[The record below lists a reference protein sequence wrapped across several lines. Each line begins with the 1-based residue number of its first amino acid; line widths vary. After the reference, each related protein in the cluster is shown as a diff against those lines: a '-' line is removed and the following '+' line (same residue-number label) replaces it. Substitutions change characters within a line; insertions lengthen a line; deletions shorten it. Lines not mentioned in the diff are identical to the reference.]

1 MMNNYITKTS
11 DLDMNNRNKLFI
23 LWALMRN
30 RVVTRAIIDSP
41 EFETYYN
48 EFKRDH
54 NVNLT
59 KEACYGMILQRI
71 IPMNTSNHVKSY
83 QLVYFNTFNLLKI
96 DEIRKLVLGDH
107 NLEPGEDLNG
117 DPDEVYDDVEIL
129 YDKLS
134 ELYEKEHCPRLPS
147 EHFFEEAIEEEYV
160 EQFFENDVLERI
172 RGLYK

>member
-1 MMNNYITKTS
+1 MKTS

-48 EFKRDH
+48 EFKKD
-54 NVNLT
+54 NLT

-71 IPMNTSNHVKSY
+71 IPMNTSNHINGY
-83 QLVYFNTFNLLKI
+83 QLIYFNTFNLLKI
-96 DEIRKLVLGDH
+96 DEIRKLVLGDN
-107 NLEPGEDLNG
+107 NLEFDY

-129 YDKLS
+129 YDKLN
-134 ELYEKEHCPRLPS
+134 ELYEKEHCPRMPS
-147 EHFFEEAIEEEYV
+147 EHFFEEAVEEEYI
-160 EQFFENDVLERI
+160 EQFFEDTVLERV
-172 RGLYK
+172 RELYK

>member
-1 MMNNYITKTS
+1 MSNYITKTS
-11 DLDMNNRNKLFI
+11 DLDINNRNKLFI

-30 RVVTRAIIDSP
+30 SDITRAIIDSP

-48 EFKRDH
+48 GFKKD
-54 NVNLT
+54 NNDNLT

-71 IPMNTSNHVKSY
+71 IPMNTSNRVNNY

-96 DEIRKLVLGDH
+96 DEIRKLFFGDCS
-107 NLEPGEDLNG
+107 LESNEYLNC
-117 DPDEVYDDVEIL
+117 DPDESYDDIEIL
-129 YDKLS
+129 YDKLD
-134 ELYEKEHCPRLPS
+134 ELYVKKNCPRLPS

-160 EQFFENDVLERI
+160 EQFFEDAVLERV

>member
-1 MMNNYITKTS
+1 MSNYIVKTS
-11 DLDMNNRNKLFI
+11 ELDMNNRNKLFI

-30 RVVTRAIIDSP
+30 RAVTRAIIDSP

-48 EFKRDH
+48 EFK

-71 IPMNTSNHVKSY
+71 IPMNTSNRVNSS

-96 DEIRKLVLGDH
+96 DEIRKLVLGDY
-107 NLEPGEDLNG
+107 NLESDENFNN
-117 DPDEVYDDVEIL
+117 DPDNAYDDVEIL
-129 YDKLS
+129 YDKLN
-134 ELYEKEHCPRLPS
+134 ELYEKEHCPRMPS

-160 EQFFENDVLERI
+160 EQFFENDVLKCVHE
-172 RGLYK
+172 LYK